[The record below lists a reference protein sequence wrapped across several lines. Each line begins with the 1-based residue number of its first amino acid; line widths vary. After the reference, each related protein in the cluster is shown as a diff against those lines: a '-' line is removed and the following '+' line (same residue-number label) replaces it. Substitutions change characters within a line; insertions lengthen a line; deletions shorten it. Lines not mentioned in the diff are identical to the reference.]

1 VDSYCHVRFYTALL
15 MLESLPTVLLSEAQK
30 NQFIE
35 QGFVKLS
42 AVIPTE
48 IITKLREAIESIC
61 IQKPYPLDLAITE
74 MENKRQLVTG
84 IEKLC
89 NKADGIFLTLLGSP
103 FLLSI
108 AEAICGVD
116 FFPIQEFAVIK
127 YLGDNNPIL
136 WHQDVA
142 NRSISKTFMLG
153 IYLDAANEE
162 NGALRIIPQSHRSK
176 LPICELQK
184 MPYDSIEMQAGDV
197 LIHDLMLVHSSGI
210 LTTFPKR
217 RVIYFEFMNSTLA
230 VQEQIYPET
239 MINNRIALLALA
251 LEVYQ
256 KTHPDSSHFDW
267 QHPDKDAYILKNT
280 LASVYESP
288 SYIKPANYCFD
299 TFIQ

>member
-1 VDSYCHVRFYTALL
+1 
-15 MLESLPTVLLSEAQK
+15 MESLPTVFLSEAQK

-42 AVIPTE
+42 AVIPPE
-48 IITKLREAIESIC
+48 MIENLREAIESIC
-61 IQKPYPLDLAITE
+61 TQKPYSLDLTTTE
-74 MENKRQLVTG
+74 MKGKGQLVTG

-89 NKADGIFLTLLGSP
+89 NKADGIFLALLGSP

-127 YLGDNNPIL
+127 HLGDNNPVL

-162 NGALRIIPQSHRSK
+162 NGALRIIPQSHKSK

-184 MPYDSIEMQAGDV
+184 MPYESIDMQAGDV

-217 RVIYFEFMNSTLA
+217 RVIYFEFMSSTLA
-230 VQEQIYPET
+230 IQEQIYPEA
-239 MINNRIALLALA
+239 MINNRLALLALA
-251 LEVYQ
+251 LEAYQ

-267 QHPDKDAYILKNT
+267 QYPNKNAYILENT
-280 LASVYESP
+280 LASIYESP

-299 TFIQ
+299 TLVQ